1 MANKGKT
8 AETRTERGDIRGMKR
23 IAVIDGQGGGIG
35 AAIIKTLRKRFGESV
50 EVLALGTNAVATSQ
64 MLKAGANRGA
74 TGENPVVRAAPVVD
88 VILGAVAIT
97 WPNAMMGEVTT
108 RIAEAVTSS
117 PAAKILLPL
126 HQENAILVGS
136 SREPLPH
143 LVEAMV
149 NEYVKEVLEH
159 V

>member
-1 MANKGKT
+1 
-8 AETRTERGDIRGMKR
+8 MKR

-35 AAIIKTLRKRFGESV
+35 AAIIKALKRRYGESV
-50 EVLALGTNAVATSQ
+50 EVMALGTNAVATSQ

-74 TGENPVVRAAPVVD
+74 TGENPIVRAVPVVD
-88 VILGAVAIT
+88 LILGAVSIA

-117 PAAKILLPL
+117 RAPKILLPL
-126 HQENAILVGS
+126 HQENAVLVGS

-143 LVEAMV
+143 LVETMV
-149 NEYVKEVLEH
+149 NEHVKEVLKH

>member
-1 MANKGKT
+1 
-8 AETRTERGDIRGMKR
+8 MKR

-35 AAIIKTLRKRFGESV
+35 AAIIKALKRRYGESV
-50 EVLALGTNAVATSQ
+50 EVMALGTNAVATSQ

-74 TGENPVVRAAPVVD
+74 TGENPIVRAVPVVD
-88 VILGAVAIT
+88 LILGAVSIA

-117 PAAKILLPL
+117 RASKILLPL
-126 HQENAILVGS
+126 HQENAVLVGS
-136 SREPLPH
+136 SRDPLPH
-143 LVEAMV
+143 LVETMV
-149 NEYVKEVLEH
+149 NEHVKEVLKD